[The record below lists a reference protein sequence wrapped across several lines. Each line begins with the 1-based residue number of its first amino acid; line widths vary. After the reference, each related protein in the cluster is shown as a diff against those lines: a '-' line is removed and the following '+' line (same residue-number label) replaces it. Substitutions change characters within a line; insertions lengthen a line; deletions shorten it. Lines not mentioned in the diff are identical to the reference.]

1 MEETLVEVVKQV
13 PALVVLAWLIKSF
26 VSYIR
31 SRDQATKQLHNSMIT
46 TVEKNTTVL
55 AQVSLLLRKMNGGH
69 DGSG

>member
-31 SRDQATKQLHNSMIT
+31 SRDQATKHQHSSLIT
-46 TVEKNTTVL
+46 TVEKNTIVL
-55 AQVSLLLRKMNGGH
+55 AEVSMLLRKLNGGR
-69 DGSG
+69 DVAK

>member
-1 MEETLVEVVKQV
+1 MEATIIEVVKQV

-31 SRDQATKQLHNSMIT
+31 SRDQATKHLHNSMIT

-55 AQVSLLLRKMNGGH
+55 AEVSMLLRKMNGG
-69 DGSG
+69 GSGSN